1 MARDS
6 STPPEL
12 ESVVG
17 SSVCSISQA
26 ACDMVTFTGMFDP
39 SLTYTCLITYVDVST
54 PFDTYSFPAS
64 SLFFKLLEETS

>member
-54 PFDTYSFPAS
+54 YAFPAS
-64 SLFFKLLEETS
+64 SLFFKQLEETS